1 VAASSTTVSCPLIA
15 FLAIGDG
22 PSCRAIPVPYRADS
36 NGAWRS
42 LTVTRV
48 TLTCAHSYAVLGA
61 VAVAALAGP
70 FDLGRGPLE
79 GGADLVGLTHWFM
92 LSPKIRPGTG
102 GTRYREQA
110 FTPLGSRPPPL
121 AEAGI
126 GAAAADLPRR
136 PPTDHGDESSPVG
149 RKLITHHRG

>member
-48 TLTCAHSYAVLGA
+48 TLTCAHSYAVLGG

-110 FTPLGSRPPPL
+110 FTLSVPGHLHWRRRESGRPPPTSHDAHQL
-121 AEAGI
+121 TTA
-126 GAAAADLPRR
+126 
-136 PPTDHGDESSPVG
+136 TSPAPSDG
-149 RKLITHHRG
+149 S